1 MFDIDSLKI
10 SLKISTEIVNLVVEK
25 RSWCRN
31 KKIEPLLFIFDL
43 QVRSPDIK
51 EEEKEEGEHVDDDVD
66 SLNGEDV

>member
-1 MFDIDSLKI
+1 MFDSLKI
-10 SLKISTEIVNLVVEK
+10 ALKISTEIVNLVVEK

-31 KKIEPLLFIFDL
+31 KKIEPLFIFDL

>member
-1 MFDIDSLKI
+1 MFDIDYLKI

-25 RSWCRN
+25 PSWCKT
-31 KKIEPLLFIFDL
+31 KKIEPLFIFDL

>member
-1 MFDIDSLKI
+1 MQKQ
-10 SLKISTEIVNLVVEK
+10 
-25 RSWCRN
+25 
-31 KKIEPLLFIFDL
+31 KKEPLLLIFDL